1 MSKKKERGPKYL
13 ASPLNNPML
22 NYGEYYFSVKEKLSF
37 SAACIGGGGL
47 VGLIFYGGLFK
58 KNGEATNATLISNLI
73 VFAVFGLIALRFAMP
88 SIRVSLLNRRG
99 KKLRKQFVDLLEAL
113 TTLLASGS
121 TVNDAFRSAV
131 VDLQNH
137 YQQTDMIIIEISE
150 INNGVMN
157 GFTLEEML
165 IDFGKRSDNR
175 DILSL
180 ANVISNCNRLGGD
193 FKSVIRRTRD
203 VISDKIEI
211 EEEIATKL
219 SSNKLQLN
227 AMTLMPIVLVGLL
240 KLSSSSFAENL
251 SSLIGVVVTTIALVL
266 FVVAYFWGQKIVRI
280 S

>member
-219 SSNKLQLN
+219 YSNKLQLN